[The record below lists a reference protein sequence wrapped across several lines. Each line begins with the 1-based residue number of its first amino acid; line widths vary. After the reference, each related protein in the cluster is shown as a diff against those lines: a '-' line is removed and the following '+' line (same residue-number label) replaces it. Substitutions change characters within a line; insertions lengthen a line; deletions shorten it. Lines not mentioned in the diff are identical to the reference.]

1 MSYEPLS
8 TPLFGYEHGAGINHV
23 ITTDNLSM
31 AALGMSSFS
40 IEEMTKWIREDAP
53 DGVNGNIFNITAG
66 GPDID
71 IFLTPVSGNY
81 EFLYWRNTARNGEY
95 IHSDQPLNNSMT
107 WSHLNSTASDLGF
120 STAPT
125 DPPIV
130 EIAAMNDQIIDLLRV
145 DPNGSG
151 WTAMDSGRIEF
162 LRDIK
167 ASKSGC
173 IQWISDLNITDGN
186 GETNEEQVSF
196 SFYLFDDSL
205 VKKNS
210 RSLTVA
216 DLKVVAPRV
225 DNNGRIYLNKEDGEL
240 TPVENPYFPSENIAT
255 SISLSFNELAGKW
268 ESGTPQVLA
277 ILSTS
282 IDAASGVTLS
292 EMVSSSTVDLLDP
305 FIGQGVTTGSAIPIR
320 MQNANPMQWSP
331 EYQPY
336 TGDDRPNN
344 DKSQVRVYNV
354 SGRVWSSGEMV
365 VLNKIDGVWHPLPFG
380 SEGVSSTTSAT
391 KNGEWEFYNLSA
403 TVESYFRSSAG
414 ENFRYDE
421 YEQAF
426 YKAYYT
432 GSSLNNL
439 YQGADVTYLD
449 VDDTFVQF
457 TSWDFLGPRLGG
469 LRGKNGIATTQF
481 AERADGTPLG
491 DNGDGK
497 FVQAVHSS
505 HFFGCVFP
513 DGYDGQAKYD
523 EYMTTSHPVLTT
535 LGINHSDFFVGVP
548 ETLKVFAH
556 DSDSIADTAAGP
568 MLTDF
573 NLRHLPADIATNAS
587 SSGVNGRPLRDI
599 KIFPLA
605 SAGLATHVDSFM
617 ANGFMDHWMYRG
629 TSDIHDSA
637 FDLKPTNPSRVQFR
651 PLKVEM
657 YGSFEHDT
665 PAAAAAA
672 VANTRGE
679 FGARCWDFVDSS
691 TRPVA
696 VNAVNRLMGSN
707 IANSVSTGLRYG
719 VDIDPALRSDNAKF
733 PSSYWWPRSDDRPAG
748 VIGII
753 GAVSTCTANSSIRF
767 NADCF
772 LGMKSWF
779 INGSFYPS
787 WGGYGGNGPHN
798 SNTTMLYARVYHRWP
813 RNLTVYDPRFFAVH
827 HFNVGFD
834 NLGDSELL
842 SVDNQFPTDKA
853 GNAVGFSVAIDG
865 NSDLKPKEE
874 WLINGQRRGKL
885 LPYKYSYTTVG
896 INTSSINILDGGSEY
911 NSADEFTTSGGSGD
925 GVSMHPVFAG
935 GAPGVITGFALNDS
949 ADGHGFHSDDFGVA
963 GTDTTSSVRVVP
975 VSVTGT
981 GFDGYCITGIVVD
994 QYGEDTK
1001 PEIATSDELL
1011 QLTPNPPLGNDGDV
1025 VNELDELRTVEAQ
1038 LSNKS
1043 SDNQYDIFYHFH
1055 NDISHTFANSWASPN
1070 AYEQAVTL
1078 EVIPL

>member
-1 MSYEPLS
+1 MGYKPPS
-8 TPLFGYEHGAGINHV
+8 TPLFGYEHEASINHV
-23 ITTDNLSM
+23 ITTDNQSM
-31 AALGMSSFS
+31 ASLGMSSFS
-40 IEEMTKWIREDAP
+40 IEEMSRWIREDAP
-53 DGVNGNIFNITAG
+53 GGVNGNIFNMSSG
-66 GPDID
+66 DPNVL
-71 IFLTPVSGNY
+71 LTPKNGNY
-81 EFLYWRNTARNGEY
+81 EFLYWRNSARNGEY
-95 IHSDQPLNNSMT
+95 IHINEPFGNDMS
-107 WSHLNSTASDLGF
+107 WSHLSNSASDLEF
-120 STAPT
+120 HPASAI
-125 DPPIV
+125 PPVI

-145 DPNGSG
+145 DPYGSG
-151 WTAMDSGRIEF
+151 WTLRDSGRMEF

-173 IQWISDLNITDGN
+173 IQWVSELDITDGN
-186 GETNEEQVSF
+186 GDVNTEQVSF
-196 SFYLFDDSL
+196 RFYLFDDSL

-210 RSLTVA
+210 RSLTVS

-255 SISLSFNELAGKW
+255 SISLSFNELTGKW

-331 EYQPY
+331 EYQPL
-336 TGDDRPNN
+336 TEDTRTTN

-354 SGRVWSSGEMV
+354 SSRVWSSGEMV

-380 SEGVSSTTSAT
+380 SASESSTAIDS

-414 ENFRYDE
+414 EGFRYDE
-421 YEQAF
+421 YEEAF
-426 YKAYYT
+426 YRAYYT
-432 GSSLNNL
+432 GDSLNNL
-439 YQGADVTYLD
+439 YQNADVTYLD

-469 LRGKNGIATTQF
+469 LRGQNGIATTQF
-481 AERADGTPLG
+481 AEKADGTPLG

-523 EYMTTSHPVLTT
+523 EYMTASHPVLTAI
-535 LGINHSDFFVGVP
+535 GNDHDDFFVDIP
-548 ETLKVFAH
+548 ANLKVFAP
-556 DSDSIADTAAGP
+556 DSDAIADPAAGP

-587 SSGVNGRPLRDI
+587 VSGVNGRPVRAI
-599 KIFPLA
+599 KTFPVA
-605 SAGLATHVDSFM
+605 SAGLAAHVDTRM
-617 ANGFMDHWMYRG
+617 ANGFMDNWIYRDG
-629 TSDIHDSA
+629 DVYDSM

-657 YGSFEHDT
+657 YGSFEHAT
-665 PAAAAAA
+665 AAAAAA
-672 VANTRGE
+672 APANTRGE

-696 VNAVNRLMGSN
+696 VKAVNRLDINQSAYN
-707 IANSVSTGLRYG
+707 STGLRYG

-733 PSSYWWPRSDDRPAG
+733 PSSYWDTRSDDRPAG
-748 VIGII
+748 VIGVI
-753 GAVSTCTANSSIRF
+753 GAVSTCTAESSIRF

-787 WGGYGGNGPHN
+787 WGGDGGNGPHN
-798 SNTTMLYARVYHRWP
+798 SSTTMLYARVYHRWP

-834 NLGDSELL
+834 NLGTTELL
-842 SVDNQFPTDKA
+842 SVDNQFPTDSA
-853 GNAVGFSVAIDG
+853 GNAVGVSVAIDG
-865 NSDLKPKEE
+865 NSNLKPKEE
-874 WLINGQRRGKL
+874 WIINGQRRGRL

-896 INTSSINILDGGSEY
+896 IDTSSIHIIDGGSGY
-911 NSADEFTTSGGSGD
+911 DSDDEFTTSGGSGD
-925 GVSMHPVFAG
+925 GVSMRPVFTG
-935 GAPGVITGFALNDS
+935 VPGVITGFALNDS
-949 ADGHGFHSDDFGVA
+949 ADGKGFHSDDFGVV
-963 GTDTTSSVRVVP
+963 GDTTSSVRVVP

-981 GFDGYCITGIVVD
+981 GFDGYCITGIVVN
-994 QYGEDTK
+994 QSGEDTK

-1055 NDISHTFANSWASPN
+1055 NDISHTFADSWASPN

-1078 EVIPL
+1078 EVVPL